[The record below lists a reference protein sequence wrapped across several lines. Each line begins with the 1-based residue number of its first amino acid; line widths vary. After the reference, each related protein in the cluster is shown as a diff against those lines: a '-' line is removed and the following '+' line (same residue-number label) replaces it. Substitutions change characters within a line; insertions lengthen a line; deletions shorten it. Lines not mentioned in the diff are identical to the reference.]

1 MEKKFDIKKFMSNN
15 AIIILI
21 ALLALAVGF
30 STENFFSG
38 NNLKNLIA
46 NVSPR
51 FIIACGVSGYMSGVN
66 PFNQPGVEAYK
77 KNMFHLLG
85 KPGY

>member
-30 STENFFSG
+30 ST
-38 NNLKNLIA
+38 
-46 NVSPR
+46 
-51 FIIACGVSGYMSGVN
+51 
-66 PFNQPGVEAYK
+66 
-77 KNMFHLLG
+77 
-85 KPGY
+85 

>member
-30 STENFFSG
+30 STDNFFSG

-51 FIIACGVSGYMSGVN
+51 FIIACPPVGRSAW
-66 PFNQPGVEAYK
+66 PPACLPCCCRAWTTLPG
-77 KNMFHLLG
+77 
-85 KPGY
+85 